1 MGARQISF
9 RVPDDLRDWL
19 AGAIPVGASQ
29 QQFMLSLLRAAR
41 TGEVRTTLFDELGRA
56 PLTPPAVR
64 LPFTFVDLFA
74 GIGGFRIG
82 LSRVGGK
89 CVFTSEWNKYAQQTY
104 RAWFGEEEPIHG
116 DITAVDI
123 EKDIPPHDVLAAG
136 FPCQPFSIAGVSK
149 KNSLGRKHG
158 FDDETQGNLFFTIC
172 DIVRVKR
179 PPVLFLENVKNL
191 RSHDRGNTWRVIHD
205 HLNELGYRVFAR
217 VVDARAWV
225 PQHRERI
232 FIVCFD
238 QSVFPADMQFEFPE
252 APSDGPRLEAIL
264 EDEVDPRF
272 ILTPHLWEY
281 LQRYAAKH
289 QAKGN
294 GFGFGL
300 VGPEDVARTMSARYY
315 KDGSEILVRRKN
327 GRPRRLTIT
336 EAARLMGYSDELA
349 RDYGHPNG
357 WPQVVSDTQAYKQFG
372 NSVVPAAVEH
382 VARGIASQM
391 EALLRR
397 RGAGCL
403 LKGRFKA
410 LRGAGAGAPL
420 CDNELKMPAVARP

>member
-1 MGARQISF
+1 MGKRQISF

-19 AGAIPVGASQ
+19 ASAVPTGASQ
-29 QQFMLSLLRAAR
+29 QQFLLSVLRAAR
-41 TGEVRTTLFDELGRA
+41 SGEVRPTLFDELGRA
-56 PLTPPAVR
+56 PVTPPPAR
-64 LPFTFVDLFA
+64 LPFTFIDLFA

-104 RAWFGEEEPIHG
+104 RAWFGEEESIHG
-116 DITAVDI
+116 DITTIDI
-123 EKDIPPHDVLAAG
+123 DKDIPSHDILAAG

-149 KNSLGRKHG
+149 KNALGRKHG
-158 FDDETQGNLFFTIC
+158 FDDETQGNLFFKIC

-191 RSHDRGNTWRVIHD
+191 RSHDRGNTWRVIQE
-205 HLNELGYRVFAR
+205 HLSELGYRVFSK
-217 VVDARAWV
+217 VIDARAWV

-238 QSVFPADMQFEFPE
+238 QSVFPADMHFEFPDVPAE
-252 APSDGPRLEAIL
+252 GPRLGTIL
-264 EDEVDPRF
+264 EDEADPRF
-272 ILTPHLWEY
+272 TLTPHLWDY

-300 VGPEDVARTMSARYY
+300 VGPDDVARTLSARYY
-315 KDGSEILVRRKN
+315 KDGSEILIKRKG
-327 GRPRRLTIT
+327 GRPRRLTIR
-336 EAARLMGYSDELA
+336 EAGRLMGYTDELA
-349 RDYGHPNG
+349 REHGHPNG

-372 NSVVPAAVEH
+372 NSVVPAAVES
-382 VARGIASQM
+382 VAEAIAGQM
-391 EALLRR
+391 AWILERR
-397 RGAGCL
+397 AGGCL
-403 LKGRFKA
+403 IKGRFKP
-410 LRGAGAGAPL
+410 LKPAPEG
-420 CDNELKMPAVARP
+420 ELVAT

>member
-1 MGARQISF
+1 
-9 RVPDDLRDWL
+9 
-19 AGAIPVGASQ
+19 
-29 QQFMLSLLRAAR
+29 
-41 TGEVRTTLFDELGRA
+41 
-56 PLTPPAVR
+56 
-64 LPFTFVDLFA
+64 
-74 GIGGFRIG
+74 
-82 LSRVGGK
+82 
-89 CVFTSEWNKYAQQTY
+89 
-104 RAWFGEEEPIHG
+104 
-116 DITAVDI
+116 
-123 EKDIPPHDVLAAG
+123 
-136 FPCQPFSIAGVSK
+136 
-149 KNSLGRKHG
+149 
-158 FDDETQGNLFFTIC
+158 
-172 DIVRVKR
+172 
-179 PPVLFLENVKNL
+179 
-191 RSHDRGNTWRVIHD
+191 
-205 HLNELGYRVFAR
+205 
-217 VVDARAWV
+217 
-225 PQHRERI
+225 
-232 FIVCFD
+232 
-238 QSVFPADMQFEFPE
+238 MQFEFPE

-349 RDYGHPNG
+349 RDCGHPNG

-403 LKGRFKA
+403 LKGRFKS
-410 LRGAGAGAPL
+410 LRGTGAWAPP
-420 CDNELKMPAVARP
+420 CENQLKIPAVSRP